1 MDRRH
6 FTRTVKGHDEISNRR
21 KTLKGKLR
29 TVLFL
34 IDSTKFADAISE
46 QVALIGGPPDALAQL
61 LAQGYIEEMSAG
73 GAASAVPAV
82 TAASAEEEVTNFR
95 VSKAFMNDTI
105 VDALGIRAFGFTL
118 RLERCATRA
127 DLVGLLTD
135 YSQLLAKKLDRDAVV
150 ALVERTRE
158 LLSTSR
164 R

>member
-6 FTRTVKGHDEISNRR
+6 FTRTIKGHDEISNRR

-29 TVLFL
+29 MVLFL
-34 IDSTKFADAISE
+34 IDPNKVADVISE
-46 QVALIGGPPDALAQL
+46 QVALLGGPPDSLAQL
-61 LAQGYIEEMSAG
+61 LDQGYIEEIGTGSASSV
-73 GAASAVPAV
+73 APVSA
-82 TAASAEEEVTNFR
+82 AASAEEEVANFR
-95 VSKAFMNDTI
+95 ASKAFMNDTI

-127 DLVGLLTD
+127 DLVGLLSD
-135 YSQLLAKKLDRDAVV
+135 YAELLEKKLDRDAVV

-158 LLSTSR
+158 LLSASR